1 MAIAGD
7 ILKNLIRKEVDKNI
21 KKLEHDVDC
30 IVKDI
35 RAGRGGGG
43 LNIKKTVEFI
53 EEAKKVTEDIEKGLD
68 TAEKIRKTIDN
79 AGKTAEAGRKANVIA
94 SALNP
99 VTAALGYAAEFIVK
113 KFEEEET
120 GLKNVTKVVPSI
132 IENYRG
138 FLIGSSTR
146 IAAALAEKALKE
158 RVRKDRTNI
167 TG

>member
-7 ILKNLIRKEVDKNI
+7 TLKKLIRKEVDKNI

-35 RAGRGGGG
+35 RAGRGGG
-43 LNIKKTVEFI
+43 LNIKKTTEFI
-53 EEAKKVTEDIEKGLD
+53 EKSKKVTEDIEKGLD

>member
-7 ILKNLIRKEVDKNI
+7 TLKKLIRKEVDKNI

-35 RAGRGGGG
+35 RAGRGGG

-99 VTAALGYAAEFIVK
+99 VTAALGYTAEFIVK

>member
-1 MAIAGD
+1 MAIAGKL
-7 ILKNLIRKEVDKNI
+7 LKEFIENEVNKNI
-21 KKLEHDVDC
+21 KKLDHDVDC
-30 IVKDI
+30 IVKDL
-35 RAGRGGGG
+35 RAGKGGG

-79 AGKTAEAGRKANVIA
+79 ARKSAEAGRKANVIA

>member
-7 ILKNLIRKEVDKNI
+7 TLKKLIRKEVDKNI

-35 RAGRGGGG
+35 RAGRGGG

-79 AGKTAEAGRKANVIA
+79 ARKSAEAGRKANVIA

>member
-35 RAGRGGGG
+35 RAGRGGG
-43 LNIKKTVEFI
+43 LNIKKTTEFI
-53 EEAKKVTEDIEKGLD
+53 EKSKKVTEDIEKGLD

>member
-7 ILKNLIRKEVDKNI
+7 TLKKLIRKEVDKNI

-35 RAGRGGGG
+35 RAGRGGG
-43 LNIKKTVEFI
+43 LNIKKTTEFI
-53 EEAKKVTEDIEKGLD
+53 EKSKKVTEDIEKGLD
-68 TAEKIRKTIDN
+68 TAEKIRETIDN